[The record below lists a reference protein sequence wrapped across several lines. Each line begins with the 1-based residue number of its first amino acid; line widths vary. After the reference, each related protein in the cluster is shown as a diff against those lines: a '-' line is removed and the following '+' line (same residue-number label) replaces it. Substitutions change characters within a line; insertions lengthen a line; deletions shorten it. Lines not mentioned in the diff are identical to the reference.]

1 MLNLVQK
8 AKALKELM
16 SLTQTLETGQLK
28 LVEKAKTLKRV
39 MELVVLLGGE
49 SAKQSEPPKENKSIE
64 DKNIFLRQIANDE
77 INVFVDQSK
86 LSELSSIDENSVDM
100 EVYSQA
106 VVNAAKQV
114 LTGLGRQV
122 VV

>member
-1 MLNLVQK
+1 MDTLVLLELTDNLTE
-8 AKALKELM
+8 ALAGL
-16 SLTQTLETGQLK
+16 
-28 LVEKAKTLKRV
+28 EKAKDDTLATLDAIDAV
-39 MELVVLLGGE
+39 NDALIALGGE
-49 SAKQSEPPKENKSIE
+49 SAKQSESPKENKSIE

-86 LSELSSIDENSVDM
+86 LSELESIDENSVDM

-106 VVNAAKQV
+106 AVNAAKQV
-114 LTGLGRQV
+114 LTGYSYPV